1 MKKFFLILGILI
13 FGLYALSYI
22 AIWLTVLVG
31 SLFSENIYSNL
42 QDFLSTLVLEGL
54 VGFLVLTQVTVIPII
69 SGWLSLFLYKKYKK
83 IN

>member
-54 VGFLVLTQVTVIPII
+54 VGFLVLTQVTVVPII

>member
-31 SLFSENIYSNL
+31 SLFRENIYSNL

-54 VGFLVLTQVTVIPII
+54 VGFLVLTQVTVVPII
-69 SGWLSLFLYKKYKK
+69 SGGLSLFLYKKYKK

>member
-54 VGFLVLTQVTVIPII
+54 VGFLVLTQVTVVPII

-83 IN
+83 IY

>member
-54 VGFLVLTQVTVIPII
+54 VGFLVLTQVTVVPII
-69 SGWLSLFLYKKYKK
+69 SGWLSLFLYKRYKK

>member
-54 VGFLVLTQVTVIPII
+54 VGFLVLTQVTVVPII
-69 SGWLSLFLYKKYKK
+69 SGWLSLFLFKKYKK

>member
-31 SLFSENIYSNL
+31 SLFRENIYSNL

-54 VGFLVLTQVTVIPII
+54 VGFLVLTQVTVVPII

>member
-31 SLFSENIYSNL
+31 SLFSEKIYSNL

-54 VGFLVLTQVTVIPII
+54 VGFLVLTQVTVVPII

>member
-13 FGLYALSYI
+13 FGLYALFYI

-54 VGFLVLTQVTVIPII
+54 VGFLVLTQVTVVPII

>member
-22 AIWLTVLVG
+22 AIWLTVLMG

-54 VGFLVLTQVTVIPII
+54 VGFLVLTQVTVVPII

>member
-42 QDFLSTLVLEGL
+42 QDFLSTLFLEGL
-54 VGFLVLTQVTVIPII
+54 VGFLVLTQVTVVPII